1 MNSLSLIIFFAWIGT
16 ICLLP
21 SQSFNDYDQSPHDYW
36 GAELA
41 DPMSEVLK
49 KISAGKVSLTEETD
63 IKLVR
68 RLLEELHISES
79 SQILVFSRTSLQ
91 RGAVSPTNPRA
102 IYFND
107 EVYFGWMPNGR
118 IEIASLDPR
127 KGFIFFFQRELS
139 DRKAPLF
146 SRDRVCIQC
155 HAGSATNFLPGPLG
169 RSVFPDSKG
178 RSMKSVDTFELI
190 SHEVP
195 VHERWGGW
203 YVTHAHQ
210 DLNHMGNSI
219 AIKKN
224 GKLILQ
230 REDSSKG
237 LNDFFDTSNYPV
249 PTSHVEA
256 LLIFDHQVRMQF
268 VLIESAY
275 KVRQAIFD
283 SQKTSSKKDPSNL
296 NELLKELT
304 ETIVS
309 ELLFKEEFPLGGKVV
324 DANQTGKFVKEFK
337 AKGKTDSMGRSLR
350 DLDLKSRLFK
360 YRCSYM
366 IYSKVF
372 SAFPEIL
379 KNSVLDRIKEIMTS
393 ESSQSGYEYLGADER
408 QAIFDILS
416 ETLAEF

>member
-1 MNSLSLIIFFAWIGT
+1 MNFLFVVIFSAWVST
-16 ICLLP
+16 MCLLQA
-21 SQSFNDYDQSPHDYW
+21 QSFNEYGKSPHNYW
-36 GAELA
+36 GSKLE
-41 DPMSEVLK
+41 DPMSELLK
-49 KISAGKVSLTEETD
+49 RVRKGEINLDEKSGIT
-63 IKLVR
+63 LVR
-68 RLLEELHISES
+68 RLLEELKISET

-107 EVYFGWMPNGR
+107 EVYLGWMPNGR
-118 IEIASLDPR
+118 IEIASSDPE

-178 RSMKSVDTFELI
+178 RSLKSVDTFELI
-190 SHEVP
+190 GHGVP

-210 DLNHMGNSI
+210 DLNHMGNAI
-219 AIKKN
+219 AIKEN
-224 GKLILQ
+224 GELKLQ
-230 REDSSKG
+230 RKDSSKG
-237 LNDFFDTSNYPV
+237 LNDFFNTSNYPV
-249 PTSHVEA
+249 STSDIEA
-256 LLIFDHQVRMQF
+256 LLIFDHQVQMQF

-275 KVRQAIFD
+275 KIRQAIFD
-283 SQKTSSKKDPSNL
+283 SQKVSDQKKVTNL
-296 NELLKELT
+296 NVLLKEVT
-304 ETIVS
+304 ESIVS

-324 DANQTGKFVKEFK
+324 DTSQAGKFVTEFK

-350 DLDLKSRLFK
+350 DLDFQGRLFK

-366 IYSKVF
+366 IYSKSF

-379 KNSVLDRIKEIMTS
+379 KNSVLNRIKEIMTS
-393 ESSQSGYEYLGADER
+393 ESPQLGYEYLEVEEKR
-408 QAIFDILS
+408 AIFDILS
-416 ETLAEF
+416 GTFADF

>member
-1 MNSLSLIIFFAWIGT
+1 
-16 ICLLP
+16 
-21 SQSFNDYDQSPHDYW
+21 
-36 GAELA
+36 
-41 DPMSEVLK
+41 MSELLK
-49 KISAGKVSLTEETD
+49 RVRKGEINLDEKSGIT
-63 IKLVR
+63 LVR
-68 RLLEELHISES
+68 RLLEELKISET

-107 EVYFGWMPNGR
+107 EVYLGWMPNGR
-118 IEIASLDPR
+118 IEIASSDPE

-178 RSMKSVDTFELI
+178 RSLKSVDTFELI
-190 SHEVP
+190 GHGVP

-210 DLNHMGNSI
+210 DLNHMGNAI
-219 AIKKN
+219 AIKEN
-224 GKLILQ
+224 GELKLQ
-230 REDSSKG
+230 RKDSSKG
-237 LNDFFDTSNYPV
+237 LNNFFNTSNYPV
-249 PTSHVEA
+249 STSDIEA
-256 LLIFDHQVRMQF
+256 LLIFDHQVQMQF

-275 KVRQAIFD
+275 KIRQAIFD
-283 SQKTSSKKDPSNL
+283 SQEVSDQKKVTNL
-296 NELLKELT
+296 NVLLKEVT
-304 ETIVS
+304 ESIVS

-324 DANQTGKFVKEFK
+324 DTSQAGKFVTEFK

-350 DLDLKSRLFK
+350 DLDLQGRLFK

-366 IYSKVF
+366 IYSKSF

-379 KNSVLDRIKEIMTS
+379 KNSVLNRIKEIMTS
-393 ESSQSGYEYLGADER
+393 ESPQLGYEYLEVEEKR
-408 QAIFDILS
+408 AIFDILS
-416 ETLAEF
+416 GTFADF